1 MSWNSW
7 SWTTQSSPNQYD
19 YQDEAWYSRQNYAG
33 YKGNK
38 SNSRSHPYFEP
49 PSGKGKGK
57 NSLPSSSHEEPPTS
71 LGAPV
76 LPTSF
81 MPNDTMYDSKELH
94 GLTLNKKIKASH
106 WSRKRSFAGRDVFD
120 IKAHELMYHGAA
132 EWSLRILSH
141 GRFIS
146 TVPTRSVAESVFV
159 AHLLSLVRKHHL
171 DLDGAAEIAWVQQ
184 NPQANL
190 PSKTSDV
197 AALYHPLLTQL
208 LQVLQKYAPVESS
221 SKATQEMVA
230 LKTQLA
236 KREQQ
241 LRAQGVEISP
251 AKPSSAAA
259 SEDIPPGL
267 NHALPLQVSQ
277 PQEEPQQG
285 ALDRLE
291 TIEQDVLKAKTKNL
305 SGPSIDAVQTW
316 VKTFKK
322 TLGGQKFEV
331 LQTLVEEIQKL
342 ALDKASV
349 MSKDRLKELAVKF
362 GIPIS
367 IANRM
372 GLKSLSAVMATATM
386 LAA

>member
-1 MSWNSW
+1 
-7 SWTTQSSPNQYD
+7 
-19 YQDEAWYSRQNYAG
+19 
-33 YKGNK
+33 
-38 SNSRSHPYFEP
+38 
-49 PSGKGKGK
+49 
-57 NSLPSSSHEEPPTS
+57 
-71 LGAPV
+71 
-76 LPTSF
+76 
-81 MPNDTMYDSKELH
+81 MYDSKELH
-94 GLTLNKKIKASH
+94 GRTLNKKIEASH
-106 WSRKRSFAGRDVFD
+106 WSRKRSLAGRDVYG

-159 AHLLSLVRKHHL
+159 AHLLALVRKHHL
-171 DLDGAAEIAWVQQ
+171 DLDGAAKIAWVQQ

-230 LKTQLA
+230 LKAQLA

-259 SEDIPPGL
+259 SEDVPAGP
-267 NHALPLQVSQ
+267 NHALPLQASE

-291 TIEQDVLKAKTKNL
+291 IIEQDVLQTKTKGTHL
-305 SGPSIDAVQTW
+305 RQFRLGLRPSRKPLVVRSLKNFKRWLMKFKNWHQT
-316 VKTFKK
+316 KP
-322 TLGGQKFEV
+322 V
-331 LQTLVEEIQKL
+331 LC
-342 ALDKASV
+342 
-349 MSKDRLKELAVKF
+349 LKNDL
-362 GIPIS
+362 
-367 IANRM
+367 R
-372 GLKSLSAVMATATM
+372 SLR
-386 LAA
+386 

>member
-1 MSWNSW
+1 MDGY
-7 SWTTQSSPNQYD
+7 NQPTYG
-19 YQDEAWYSRQNYAG
+19 AH
-33 YKGNK
+33 KGGK
-38 SNSRSHPYFEP
+38 SNFRSNPYLEIS
-49 PSGKGKGK
+49 SGKGKGK
-57 NSLPSSSHEEPPTS
+57 DHYPSVPQEDPTIASERPTLPASF
-71 LGAPV
+71 APNE
-76 LPTSF
+76 
-81 MPNDTMYDSKELH
+81 MRYDSKELH
-94 GLTLNKKIKASH
+94 GLTLNKKVEASH
-106 WSRKRSFAGRDVFD
+106 WSRKRALAGRDIFD
-120 IKAHELMYHGAA
+120 IKAHELMYHGAS

-141 GRFIS
+141 GRFVS

-159 AHLLSLVRKHHL
+159 AHLLSLVQKHHL

-190 PSKTSDV
+190 PSKTLDV

-208 LQVLQKYAPVESS
+208 LQVLQKYAPVEAS
-221 SKATQEMVA
+221 SKASQEMVA

-241 LRAQGVEISP
+241 LRAEGVEISP
-251 AKPSSAAA
+251 AKPTLATTSDEPPSGSARA
-259 SEDIPPGL
+259 PPSANTRGL
-267 NHALPLQVSQ
+267 
-277 PQEEPQQG
+277 PQDEPPQG

-291 TIEQDVLKAKTKNL
+291 NIEQDVLKTKIKNL
-305 SGPSIDAVQTW
+305 SGPSTEASQMWI
-316 VKTFKK
+316 KTFKK
-322 TLGGQKFEV
+322 TLGAQKFEE
-331 LQTLVEEIQKL
+331 LQSLTDEVYKMSS
-342 ALDKASV
+342 DKAGQ